1 MRQIAF
7 IAICLHFIFSL
18 VKSIEP
24 LLIKRIKM
32 KKQLLSA
39 SIALMCLSSINA
51 QAVTYISAKAMLD
64 VENGT
69 LIPSPLITIDNGVI
83 SAVERN
89 KSPTL
94 TNDDQHIKLPSLTLM
109 PGLMD
114 MHVHLTSDP
123 TVPRG
128 ERLSQSVPRMAVKAT
143 YFAKKT
149 LEAGFTTVRNVGASG
164 YSVIAVRD
172 GINAGDIIGPRIWA
186 AGPSLGITGG
196 HCDNNRLPPELKYT
210 AQGVADGPWA
220 VRIKVRENIKYGA
233 NAIKFCATG
242 GVFSKGTKV
251 GTQQY
256 SFEEMKAIVDEAHLR
271 DLTVAAHAHGTNGI
285 KTAIKAGVDSVEHAS
300 FLDDEAIAL
309 AKEHGTWLSM
319 DIYNTEYTLSFGEEN
334 GVDEEN
340 LNKERQ
346 VSKRQRDSFKRA
358 VNAGVKM
365 VFGTDAAIYPH
376 GDNAKQ
382 FSRMVEFGM
391 TELHAIQAATIN
403 SAKLLKMDDQLGQI
417 KTGFAADIIAVKGD
431 PLKNITTLE
440 QIPFVMK
447 AGVVYKN

>member
-1 MRQIAF
+1 
-7 IAICLHFIFSL
+7 
-18 VKSIEP
+18 
-24 LLIKRIKM
+24 M

-39 SIALMCLSSINA
+39 SIALLCLNSMNA
-51 QAVTYISAKAMLD
+51 YAVTYVSAKAMLD
-64 VENGT
+64 VQSGK
-69 LIPSPLITIDNGVI
+69 LIQSPLVTIDNGVI
-83 SAVERN
+83 TAIDSN
-89 KSPTL
+89 KTPKL
-94 TNDDQHIKLPSLTLM
+94 NKGDEHIKLPELTLM

-123 TVPRG
+123 TVPRS
-128 ERLSQSVPRMAVKAT
+128 ERVGQSIPRMAVKAA

-149 LEAGFTTVRNVGASG
+149 LEAGFTTVRNVGAEG

-210 AQGVADGPWA
+210 SQGVADGPWA
-220 VRIKVRENIKYGA
+220 VRVKVRENIKYGA

-242 GVFSKGTKV
+242 GVFSKGTKL
-251 GTQQY
+251 GAQQY

-271 DLTVAAHAHGTNGI
+271 DLPVAAHAHGTDGI
-285 KTAIKAGVDSVEHAS
+285 KTAIRAGVDSVEHAS
-300 FLDDEAIAL
+300 YLDDEAIKL
-309 AKEHGTWLSM
+309 AKDHGTWLSM
-319 DIYNTEYTLSFGEEN
+319 DIYNTEYTLSFGEQN
-334 GVDEEN
+334 GVVEEN
-340 LNKERQ
+340 LDKERQ
-346 VSKRQRDSFKRA
+346 VSKVQRDSFKRA
-358 VNAGVKM
+358 VNAGVNM

-391 TELHAIQAATIN
+391 TELQSIQASTVN
-403 SAKLLKMDDQLGQI
+403 SAKLLKMDKQLGQL
-417 KTGFAADIIAVKGD
+417 KTGFAADIIAVKGN
-431 PLKNITTLE
+431 PLKNIATLE
-440 QIPFVMK
+440 HIPFVMK

>member
-1 MRQIAF
+1 
-7 IAICLHFIFSL
+7 
-18 VKSIEP
+18 
-24 LLIKRIKM
+24 
-32 KKQLLSA
+32 
-39 SIALMCLSSINA
+39 
-51 QAVTYISAKAMLD
+51 MLD

-69 LIPSPLITIDNGVI
+69 LIQSPLITIDDGVI
-83 SAVERN
+83 TSIERN
-89 KSPTL
+89 KKPKL
-94 TNDDQHIKLPSLTLM
+94 GKNDELINLPQLTLV

-123 TVPRG
+123 TVSRS
-128 ERLSQSVPRMAVKAT
+128 ERLGQSIPRMAVKSA

-149 LEAGFTTVRNVGASG
+149 LEAGFTTVRNVGADG

-172 GINAGDIIGPRIWA
+172 GINAGDIVGPRIWA

-210 AQGVADGPWA
+210 STGVADGPWA
-220 VRIKVRENIKYGA
+220 VRTKVRENIKYGA

-251 GTQQY
+251 GVQQY
-256 SFEEMKAIVDEAHLR
+256 SLEEMKAIVEEAHMR
-271 DLTVAAHAHGTNGI
+271 DLPVAAHAHGTSGI
-285 KTAIKAGVDSVEHAS
+285 KTAIIAGVDSVEHAS

-309 AKEHGTWLSM
+309 AKKHGTWLSM
-319 DIYNTEYTLSFGEEN
+319 DIYNTEYTLSFGEQN

-346 VSKRQRDSFKRA
+346 VSKKQRDSFSRA
-358 VNAGVKM
+358 VKAGVNM

-391 TELHAIQAATIN
+391 TELQAIQSATIN
-403 SAKLLKMDDQLGQI
+403 SAKLLKMHNKLGQI
-417 KTGFAADIIAVKGD
+417 KTGYAADIIAVEGN
-431 PLKNITTLE
+431 PLENISTLE

-447 AGVVYKN
+447 AGIVYKTEK

>member
-1 MRQIAF
+1 
-7 IAICLHFIFSL
+7 
-18 VKSIEP
+18 
-24 LLIKRIKM
+24 M

-39 SIALMCLSSINA
+39 SIALLTFTSLSA
-51 QAVTYISAKAMLD
+51 HATTYLSAKAMVD
-64 VENGT
+64 VQTGK
-69 LIPSPLITIDNGVI
+69 LIQSPLITIDNGI
-83 SAVERN
+83 ITSVEQN
-89 KSPTL
+89 KKPVLSKG
-94 TNDDQHIKLPSLTLM
+94 DKHIQLFELTLM

-123 TVPRG
+123 TVPRS
-128 ERLSQSVPRMAVKAT
+128 ERLGQSVPRMAIKAAH
-143 YFAKKT
+143 FAKKT
-149 LEAGFTTVRNVGASG
+149 LEAGFTTVRNVGAEG

-172 GINAGDIIGPRIWA
+172 GINAGDIVGPRIWA

-210 AQGVADGPWA
+210 STGVADGPWA
-220 VRIKVRENIKYGA
+220 ARVKVRENIKYGA

-251 GTQQY
+251 GAQQY
-256 SFEEMKAIVDEAHLR
+256 SYEEMKAIVDEAHMR
-271 DLTVAAHAHGTNGI
+271 DLPVAAHAHGTSGI
-285 KTAIKAGVDSVEHAS
+285 KTAIKAGVDSIEHAS

-319 DIYNTEYTLSFGEEN
+319 DIYNTEYTLTFGEQN

-346 VSKRQRDSFKRA
+346 VSKKQRDSFTRA
-358 VNAGVKM
+358 VKAGVNM

-391 TELHAIQAATIN
+391 TELQAIQASTIN
-403 SAKLLKMDDQLGQI
+403 SAKLLKMDDQLGQLKAGYAGDIIGVKGNPLKDI
-417 KTGFAADIIAVKGD
+417 KT
-431 PLKNITTLE
+431 LE
-440 QIPFVMK
+440 LVPFVMK

>member
-1 MRQIAF
+1 
-7 IAICLHFIFSL
+7 
-18 VKSIEP
+18 
-24 LLIKRIKM
+24 
-32 KKQLLSA
+32 
-39 SIALMCLSSINA
+39 LSSLPA

-69 LIPSPLITIDNGVI
+69 LIQSPLITIDDGVI
-83 SAVERN
+83 TSIERN
-89 KSPTL
+89 KKPKL
-94 TNDDQHIKLPSLTLM
+94 GKNDELINLPQLTLV

-123 TVPRG
+123 TVSRS
-128 ERLSQSVPRMAVKAT
+128 ERLGQSIPRMAVKSA

-149 LEAGFTTVRNVGASG
+149 LEAGFTTVRNVGADG

-172 GINAGDIIGPRIWA
+172 GINAGDIVGPRIWA

-210 AQGVADGPWA
+210 SAGVADGPWA
-220 VRIKVRENIKYGA
+220 VRTKVRENIKYGA

-251 GTQQY
+251 GVQQY
-256 SFEEMKAIVDEAHLR
+256 SLEEMKAIVEEAHMR
-271 DLTVAAHAHGTNGI
+271 DLPVAAHAHGTSGI
-285 KTAIKAGVDSVEHAS
+285 KTAIIAGVDSVEHAS

-309 AKEHGTWLSM
+309 AKKHGTWLSM
-319 DIYNTEYTLSFGEEN
+319 DIYNTEYTLSFGEQN

-346 VSKRQRDSFKRA
+346 VSKKQRDSFSRA
-358 VNAGVKM
+358 VKAGVNM

-391 TELHAIQAATIN
+391 TELQAIQSATIN
-403 SAKLLKMDDQLGQI
+403 SAKLLKMRNKLGQI
-417 KTGFAADIIAVKGD
+417 KTGYAADIIAVEGN
-431 PLKNITTLE
+431 PLKNISTLE

-447 AGVVYKN
+447 AGIVYKTEK

>member
-1 MRQIAF
+1 
-7 IAICLHFIFSL
+7 
-18 VKSIEP
+18 
-24 LLIKRIKM
+24 M

-39 SIALMCLSSINA
+39 SIALLTFTSLSA
-51 QAVTYISAKAMLD
+51 HATTYLSAKAMVD
-64 VENGT
+64 VQTGK
-69 LIPSPLITIDNGVI
+69 LVQSPLITIDNGI
-83 SAVERN
+83 ITSVEQN
-89 KSPTL
+89 KKPVLSKG
-94 TNDDQHIKLPSLTLM
+94 DKHIQLFELTLM

-123 TVPRG
+123 TVPRS
-128 ERLSQSVPRMAVKAT
+128 ERLGQSVPRMAIKAAH
-143 YFAKKT
+143 FAKKT
-149 LEAGFTTVRNVGASG
+149 LEAGFTTVRNVGAEG

-172 GINAGDIIGPRIWA
+172 GINAGDIVGPRIWA

-210 AQGVADGPWA
+210 STGVADGPWA
-220 VRIKVRENIKYGA
+220 ARVKVRENIKYGA

-251 GTQQY
+251 GAQQY
-256 SFEEMKAIVDEAHLR
+256 SYEEMKAIVDEAHMR
-271 DLTVAAHAHGTNGI
+271 DLPVAAHAHGTSGI
-285 KTAIKAGVDSVEHAS
+285 KTAIKAGVDSIEHAS

-319 DIYNTEYTLSFGEEN
+319 DIYNTEYTLTFGEQN

-346 VSKRQRDSFKRA
+346 VSKKQRDSFNRA
-358 VNAGVKM
+358 VKAGVNM

-376 GDNAKQ
+376 GDNSKQ

-391 TELHAIQAATIN
+391 TELQAIQAATIN
-403 SAKLLKMDDQLGQI
+403 SAKLLKMNNKLGQL
-417 KTGFAADIIAVKGD
+417 KAGFAADIIALKGN
-431 PLKNITTLE
+431 PLENITELE
-440 QIPFVMK
+440 HIPFVMK
-447 AGVVYKN
+447 AGQVYKNDL

>member
-1 MRQIAF
+1 
-7 IAICLHFIFSL
+7 
-18 VKSIEP
+18 
-24 LLIKRIKM
+24 M
-32 KKQLLSA
+32 KKQLLCT
-39 SIALMCLSSINA
+39 SIALLCLNSINA
-51 QAVTYISAKAMLD
+51 QALTYISAKAMLD
-64 VENGT
+64 VENGK
-69 LIPSPLITIDNGVI
+69 LIQSPLITIDNGVI
-83 SAVERN
+83 TSISQN
-89 KSPTL
+89 KKPTL
-94 TNDDQHIKLPSLTLM
+94 TKEDELINLPELTLI

-123 TVPRG
+123 TVPRS
-128 ERLSQSVPRMAVKAT
+128 ERLGQSVPRMAVKAA

-149 LEAGFTTVRNVGASG
+149 LEAGFTTVRNVGAEG

-172 GINAGDIIGPRIWA
+172 GINAGDIVGSRIWA

-210 AQGVADGPWA
+210 SSGVADGPWA
-220 VRIKVRENIKYGA
+220 ARVKVRENIKYGA

-251 GTQQY
+251 GVQQY
-256 SFEEMKAIVDEAHLR
+256 SFEEMKAIVDEAHMR
-271 DLTVAAHAHGTNGI
+271 DLPVAAHAHGTSGI

-309 AKEHGTWLSM
+309 AKKHGTWLSM
-319 DIYNTEYTLSFGEEN
+319 DIYNTEYTLSFGEQN

-346 VSKRQRDSFKRA
+346 VSKKQRDSFSRA
-358 VNAGVKM
+358 VKAGVNM

-391 TELHAIQAATIN
+391 TELQAIQASTIN
-403 SAKLLKMDDQLGQI
+403 SAKLLKMDGQLGQI
-417 KTGFAADIIAVKGD
+417 KTGFAADIIAVKGN
-431 PLKNITTLE
+431 PLKNNCSFSSRSHLL
-440 QIPFVMK
+440 
-447 AGVVYKN
+447 

>member
-1 MRQIAF
+1 
-7 IAICLHFIFSL
+7 
-18 VKSIEP
+18 
-24 LLIKRIKM
+24 M

-39 SIALMCLSSINA
+39 SIALLTFTSLGVHA
-51 QAVTYISAKAMLD
+51 TTYLSAKAMVD
-64 VENGT
+64 VQTGK
-69 LIPSPLITIDNGVI
+69 LIQSPLITIDNGI
-83 SAVERN
+83 ITSVEQN
-89 KSPTL
+89 KKPVLSKG
-94 TNDDQHIKLPSLTLM
+94 DKHIQLFELTLM

-123 TVPRG
+123 TVPRS
-128 ERLSQSVPRMAVKAT
+128 ERLGQSVPRMAIKAAH
-143 YFAKKT
+143 FAKKT
-149 LEAGFTTVRNVGASG
+149 LEAGFTTVRNVGAEG

-172 GINAGDIIGPRIWA
+172 GINAGDIVGPRIWA

-210 AQGVADGPWA
+210 STGVADGPWA
-220 VRIKVRENIKYGA
+220 ARVKVRENIKYGA

-251 GTQQY
+251 GAQQY
-256 SFEEMKAIVDEAHLR
+256 SYEEMKAIVDEAHMR
-271 DLTVAAHAHGTNGI
+271 DLPVAAHAHGTSGI
-285 KTAIKAGVDSVEHAS
+285 KTAIKAGVDSIEHAS

-319 DIYNTEYTLSFGEEN
+319 DIYNTEYTLTFGEQN

-346 VSKRQRDSFKRA
+346 VSKKQRDSFTRA
-358 VNAGVKM
+358 VKAGVNM

-391 TELHAIQAATIN
+391 TELQAIQASTIN
-403 SAKLLKMDDQLGQI
+403 SAKLLKMDDQLGQLKAGYAGDIIGVKGNPLKDI
-417 KTGFAADIIAVKGD
+417 KT
-431 PLKNITTLE
+431 LE
-440 QIPFVMK
+440 LVPFVMK

>member
-1 MRQIAF
+1 
-7 IAICLHFIFSL
+7 
-18 VKSIEP
+18 
-24 LLIKRIKM
+24 
-32 KKQLLSA
+32 
-39 SIALMCLSSINA
+39 
-51 QAVTYISAKAMLD
+51 MLD

-69 LIPSPLITIDNGVI
+69 LIQSPLITIDDGVI
-83 SAVERN
+83 TSIERN
-89 KSPTL
+89 KKPKL
-94 TNDDQHIKLPSLTLM
+94 GKNDELINLPQLTLV

-123 TVPRG
+123 TVSRS
-128 ERLSQSVPRMAVKAT
+128 ERLGQSIPRMAVKSA

-149 LEAGFTTVRNVGASG
+149 LEAGFTTVRNVGADG

-172 GINAGDIIGPRIWA
+172 GINAGDIVGPRIWA

-210 AQGVADGPWA
+210 STGVADGPWA
-220 VRIKVRENIKYGA
+220 VRTKVRENIKYGA

-251 GTQQY
+251 GVQQY
-256 SFEEMKAIVDEAHLR
+256 SLEEMKAIVEEAHMR
-271 DLTVAAHAHGTNGI
+271 DLPVAAHAHGTSGI
-285 KTAIKAGVDSVEHAS
+285 KTAIIAGVDSVEHAS

-309 AKEHGTWLSM
+309 AKKHGTWLSM
-319 DIYNTEYTLSFGEEN
+319 DIYNTEYTLSFGEQN

-346 VSKRQRDSFKRA
+346 VSKKQRDSFSRA
-358 VNAGVKM
+358 VKAGVNM

-391 TELHAIQAATIN
+391 TELQAIQSATIN
-403 SAKLLKMDDQLGQI
+403 SAKLLKMHNTLGQI
-417 KTGFAADIIAVKGD
+417 KTGYAADIIAVEGN
-431 PLKNITTLE
+431 PLNNISTLE

-447 AGVVYKN
+447 AGIVYKTEK

>member
-1 MRQIAF
+1 
-7 IAICLHFIFSL
+7 
-18 VKSIEP
+18 
-24 LLIKRIKM
+24 
-32 KKQLLSA
+32 
-39 SIALMCLSSINA
+39 
-51 QAVTYISAKAMLD
+51 MLD

-69 LIPSPLITIDNGVI
+69 LIQSPLITIDDGVI
-83 SAVERN
+83 TSIERN
-89 KSPTL
+89 KKPKL
-94 TNDDQHIKLPSLTLM
+94 GKNDELINLPKLTLV

-123 TVPRG
+123 TVSRS
-128 ERLSQSVPRMAVKAT
+128 ERLGQSIPRMAVKSA

-149 LEAGFTTVRNVGASG
+149 LEAGFTTVRNVGADG

-172 GINAGDIIGPRIWA
+172 GINAGDIVGPRIWA

-210 AQGVADGPWA
+210 SAGVADGPWA
-220 VRIKVRENIKYGA
+220 VRTKVRENIKYGA

-251 GTQQY
+251 GVQQY
-256 SFEEMKAIVDEAHLR
+256 SLEEMKAIVEEAHMR
-271 DLTVAAHAHGTNGI
+271 DLPVAAHAHGTSGI
-285 KTAIKAGVDSVEHAS
+285 KTAIIAGVDSVEHAS

-309 AKEHGTWLSM
+309 AKKHGTWLSM
-319 DIYNTEYTLSFGEEN
+319 DIYNTEYTLSFGEQN

-346 VSKRQRDSFKRA
+346 VSKKQRDSFSRA
-358 VNAGVKM
+358 VKAGVNM

-391 TELHAIQAATIN
+391 TELQAIQSATIN
-403 SAKLLKMDDQLGQI
+403 SAKLLKMHNTLGQI
-417 KTGFAADIIAVKGD
+417 KTGYAADIIAVEGN
-431 PLKNITTLE
+431 PLKNISTLE

-447 AGVVYKN
+447 AGIVYKTEK